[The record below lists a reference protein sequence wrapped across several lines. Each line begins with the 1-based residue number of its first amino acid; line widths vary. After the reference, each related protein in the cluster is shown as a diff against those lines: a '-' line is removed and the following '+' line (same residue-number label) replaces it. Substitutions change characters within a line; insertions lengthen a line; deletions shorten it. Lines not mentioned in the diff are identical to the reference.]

1 MRLEDCG
8 GPQKRRESP
17 CSVDASCRDKKKEV
31 KEAKRTNSKTFQMSL
46 ECRHRVKFVTSSL
59 NKAPLLKFWLSC
71 CTEVKHGGAEV
82 AVLTNYFVTNL
93 IREMSTF
100 GYETAPSISLSHF
113 LSPNS
118 RHRVSVP
125 CQPVFSYPLQPA
137 QPLAWDR
144 VRTLSSELSFSEQ
157 LL

>member
-46 ECRHRVKFVTSSL
+46 ESRHRVKFVTSSL

-82 AVLTNYFVTNL
+82 AVLTHFFCHKPHQRDVNIWLWNSPLYLSLSLSLSVSQSTSPSLCSLSACLLLSFTARATSCMRPCEDPL
-93 IREMSTF
+93 IR
-100 GYETAPSISLSHF
+100 IKL
-113 LSPNS
+113 
-118 RHRVSVP
+118 
-125 CQPVFSYPLQPA
+125 
-137 QPLAWDR
+137 
-144 VRTLSSELSFSEQ
+144 
-157 LL
+157 